1 MSVVVGERKPGGVT
15 WVAIR
20 ARGAEWSWLTP
31 KEAAEI
37 GQQWIKQYGAPT
49 PVNSAPTP
57 VAEDAK
63 RPVTHVGAT
72 GKMEPGVAA

>member
-49 PVNSAPTP
+49 PV
-57 VAEDAK
+57 AEDAK

-72 GKMEPGVAA
+72 GRMEPGVAA